1 MVTGWRRTS
10 EGGSRRGGD
19 GVHLNSVLVCVLVS
33 VLVFVL
39 EFVLGFV
46 LEFVFGFVLEFV
58 LGFVPFVFVVFL
70 RPEARTRGEGPGS
83 ASTLGCDVSLAWP

>member
-1 MVTGWRRTS
+1 MTGWRRTS

-46 LEFVFGFVLEFV
+46 LGFVLEFV